1 MLRDTI
7 TDKGKYDYKRALKK
21 RHNDNDN
28 RAFITALSMGGCPLV
43 ARSKHNSSK
52 CIIYESHLFSNCSHL
67 WLLSVQMLLNS
78 IKVLVT
84 HMDTACGSQCCL
96 FKMHKSA
103 FVVNIRGCLGKNP
116 IQVWD
121 EQITLLSNR
130 VVRASW
136 KSRPAPSQQSQN
148 SNHFPLLL
156 SVGRDKRSKVV
167 SKKERL

>member
-1 MLRDTI
+1 M
-7 TDKGKYDYKRALKK
+7 
-21 RHNDNDN
+21 DN
-28 RAFITALSMGGCPLV
+28 RAFINSIINERLPPCGQIE
-43 ARSKHNSSK
+43 HNSSK
-52 CIIYESHLFSNCSHL
+52 CIIYESHLFSNRSHL

-103 FVVNIRGCLGKNP
+103 FVANIRGCLGKNP

-121 EQITLLSNR
+121 EQIALLSNR